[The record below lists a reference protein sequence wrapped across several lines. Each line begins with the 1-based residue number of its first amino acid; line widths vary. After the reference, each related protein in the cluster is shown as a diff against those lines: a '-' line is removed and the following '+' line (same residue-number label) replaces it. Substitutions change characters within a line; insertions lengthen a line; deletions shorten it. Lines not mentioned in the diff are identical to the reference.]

1 MKRFKAIFVGI
12 VLIAGIV
19 SHAFAGGAPETK
31 APATVKPVEL
41 SLYFPVAVGGPV
53 TSIVDTICQNF
64 NKENPGIK
72 VTAVYTG
79 SYADTM
85 IKAQTG
91 IKSRTPPDMAV
102 IQATELFTLLDM
114 DAIEALDGFV
124 SKDPDKAFINDFYHS
139 FLENSQAKGKLWSLP
154 FQRSTIVLYYNKE
167 MFKRAGLDPSK
178 APRNWVEL
186 VDYAKKLTI
195 RKPDG
200 GIETWGLEI
209 PSTGFQYWMF
219 QALALQN
226 GRQIMNQ
233 DGTHVYFDNPEA
245 VEAMQFWIDLT
256 KSHKV
261 MPEGVIEWATVPTDF
276 MQGRT
281 AMMFHTTGNLTNV
294 RKGSTFDFGV
304 AYLPAGKKFGSPTGG
319 GNLYM
324 FKGIS
329 EEKKEAAWKFMRFA
343 TSPAQAA
350 YFSMSTGYVATR
362 KSAFDTDLLKGYVT
376 GFPQALTARDQLEF
390 AKAELSTHSNSQIY
404 KIVNDAIQ
412 AAMVGTK
419 TASQAMQTA
428 QAECDK
434 VLEAFRK

>member
-1 MKRFKAIFVGI
+1 MKRLRALTLGVAFVLG
-12 VLIAGIV
+12 LA
-19 SHAFAGGAPETK
+19 ANLYAGGSTET
-31 APATVKPVEL
+31 AASTNARPVEL
-41 SLYFPVAVGGPV
+41 NLFFPVAVGGPV
-53 TSIVDTICQNF
+53 TTIVDTICQNF

-91 IKSRTPPDMAV
+91 IKSGTPPDMAV

-114 DAIEALDGFV
+114 DAIEPLDAYV
-124 SKDPDKAFINDFYHS
+124 AKDSDKTFIDDFHAA
-139 FLENSQAKGKLWSLP
+139 FLENSQAVGKLWSLP

-167 MFKRAGLDPSK
+167 MFKRAGLDPAK
-178 APRNWVEL
+178 APKSWNEL
-186 VDYAKKLTI
+186 VEYAQKLTI

-200 GIETWGLEI
+200 NVETWGLEI

-226 GRQIMNQ
+226 GRQIMDQN
-233 DGTHVYFDNPEA
+233 GTNVYFDNQEA
-245 VEAMQFWIDLT
+245 IEAMQFWIDLT
-256 KSHKV
+256 KKYTV

-304 AYLPAGKKFGSPTGG
+304 AYLPAGKRFGSPTGG

-329 EEKKEAAWKFMRFA
+329 QEKKDAAWKFMRFA

-362 KSAFDTDLLKGYVT
+362 KSAFETDLLKGYVT
-376 GFPQALTARDQLEF
+376 GFPQALVARDQLEF
-390 AKAELSTHSNSQIY
+390 AKAELSTHANSQIY

-412 AAMVGTK
+412 SAMVGTRN
-419 TASQAMQTA
+419 ASEAMKAA
-428 QAECDK
+428 QMESDK
-434 VLEAFRK
+434 ILEAFRK